1 MIRSF
6 VARDDLGGCINLLLN
21 VFNNAPWNDNWT
33 FQGAE
38 KYLLDYIETPGFKGI
53 VAEEENK
60 IKGFIFGFRKR
71 WWEADEFYV
80 NEMCVEIS
88 EQRNGIGT
96 KLIEYLENS
105 LITEGIENITL
116 LTNRGIP
123 AEEFYKKNGFSEI
136 ERIIF
141 LHKKIK

>member
-1 MIRSF
+1 MLKPF
-6 VARDDLGGCINLLLN
+6 VASDDLGGCIKLLLN
-21 VFNNAPWNDNWT
+21 VFNNEPWNDSWT
-33 FQGAE
+33 FEGAE
-38 KYLLDYIETPGFKGI
+38 KYLQDYIETPGFKGF

-60 IKGFIFGFRKR
+60 IIGFIFGFRKR
-71 WWEADEFYV
+71 WWQADEFYV

-96 KLIEYLENS
+96 KLINYLEIN
-105 LITEGIENITL
+105 LKTEGVENITL

-136 ERIIF
+136 DRIIF